1 MRTARL
7 LTIGALGAALILPTA
22 VAAQSP
28 AGASFTATLSLKQY
42 TRTRVVPLTAGKQN
56 VPSGKSVNAW
66 FVSETGSPDPTAG
79 QAGWKNVPTDFKL
92 SDEDGEHTVYVWARA
107 TGGVVSDRGSDTTFL
122 DRVAPE
128 VSDVVTVPAQAEAP
142 DDPEDDRPTITSRN
156 VSVTFEYS
164 DPGED
169 DDPATGSGVARYAV
183 VNGTT
188 APVSSSTAWKTAST
202 ANGPVTVAGHK
213 VTSGNGNKTVS
224 IFVRDRAGNVSL
236 VSSVYFKLQ
245 LAGPTVTLTM
255 KDYTRINKPAI
266 SVKATAGANTTV
278 AGFFLKVTATND
290 APDAPGAGA
299 NGWKIKPTVVL
310 LPSTGTWYVWAWAKD
325 DNGSVSA
332 LPASDVVTFDNT
344 APLVAFEFDELENG
358 SDVDTTLDRSVA
370 WDGLTDADGGSPV
383 THWALKNGTAVPAAS
398 EWKTI
403 ATALPDPWTLTVG
416 SGSKTVTL
424 WAKDA
429 AGNIGSDADEII
441 LTLPAPTMTVN
452 MPPYSRTLKVTGI
465 SKTKVDTASAG
476 IAGYFFSETNS
487 APTAGQAGWKVSPTE
502 YTFSAGEGNR
512 TLYAWVKDNN
522 GTVSTS
528 PATDV
533 VFIDTVKPTATIAYA
548 ATVFT
553 VGGSDGLGSGITH
566 YAVIRTA
573 SGTIPAAPI
582 SSSTLWKSASAAALA
597 TITLQSGDNQVTVF
611 TRDAAGNVSDVDQT
625 APGVSTVVVTLP

>member
-42 TRTRVVPLTAGKQN
+42 TKSRVVPLTAGKQN

-107 TGGVVSDRGSDTTFL
+107 TGGVVSDRGLDTTFL

-128 VSDVVTVPAQAEAP
+128 VSEIETVPAQAEP
-142 DDPEDDRPTITSRN
+142 PEDPLLDRPTITSRN

-169 DDPATGSGVARYAV
+169 ADPATGSGVAKYAV

-188 APVSSSTAWKTAST
+188 VPVSSSTAWKTAPT
-202 ANGPVTVAGHK
+202 ENGPVTVAGHK

-224 IFVRDRAGNVSL
+224 IFVRDRAGNISL

-266 SVKATAGANTTV
+266 SVKGTAGANTSV
-278 AGFFLKVTATND
+278 AGFFLKVTATDD
-290 APDAPGAGA
+290 APDAPAAGA
-299 NGWKIKPTVVL
+299 NGWKIKPTVVT

-344 APLVAFEFDELENG
+344 APLVTFEFNEFENG
-358 SDVDTTLDRSVA
+358 SDVDTTLDRNVEFIA
-370 WDGLTDADGGSPV
+370 FADDLNGSPL
-383 THWALKNGTAVPAAS
+383 THWALKNGTAVPVS
-398 EWKTI
+398 TDWKTA
-403 ATALPDPWTLTVG
+403 ATNLPALWTLTVG

-424 WAKDA
+424 WVKDA

-452 MPPYSRTLKVTGI
+452 MPAYSRTLKVTGI
-465 SKTKVDTASAG
+465 SKTKVDTAGAG
-476 IAGYFFSETNS
+476 IAGYFFSATNS
-487 APTAGQAGWKVSPTE
+487 APTAGQAGWKVSPTDF
-502 YTFSAGEGNR
+502 TFSAGEGNR

-533 VFIDTVKPTATIAYA
+533 VFIDTVKPSAVISYEDDVLTNSS
-548 ATVFT
+548 
-553 VGGSDGLGSGITH
+553 SDGVGSGITH
-566 YAVIRTA
+566 YAVLRTA
-573 SGTIPAAPI
+573 SGTIPAAPL
-582 SSSTLWKSASAAALA
+582 SSSTLWKTTFSAAV
-597 TITLQSGDNQVTVF
+597 TSITLQSGANQVTVF
-611 TRDAAGNVSDVDQT
+611 ARDAAGNVSDVDQT
-625 APGVSTVVVTLP
+625 APGVSTIVVTLP